1 MDERAVERE
10 VFDWGVRL
18 VARPFKSGKNQG
30 AVIRSE
36 ISTAK
41 PGRGCEV
48 RITFPSVTL
57 AAPLRLT
64 DAQAWHEA
72 MGAVVNVT
80 RAVVAEMKTAAKPKK
95 R

>member
-36 ISTAK
+36 ISVTK
-41 PGRGCEV
+41 PTRGCEV
-48 RITFPSVTL
+48 RISFPGVTL
-57 AAPLRLT
+57 TAPFRLT

-72 MGAVVNVT
+72 MGAIINAT
-80 RAVVAEMKTAAKPKK
+80 RGVVAEMKASPKRK
-95 R
+95 S

>member
-36 ISTAK
+36 INVAKST
-41 PGRGCEV
+41 RGCEV
-48 RITFPSVTL
+48 RISFPGVTL
-57 AAPLRLT
+57 TAPFHLT
-64 DAQAWHEA
+64 EAQAWYEA
-72 MGAVVNVT
+72 MGAIISAT
-80 RAVVAEMKTAAKPKK
+80 RAAVAEMKAAPKRK
-95 R
+95 S